1 MDKQEFYQDARSDIK
16 GPLDGVRVVEATTM
30 WAGPMAGCVFADL
43 GADVIKV
50 EHPKGEVCRTLPPF
64 LPNSELTVPHETV
77 NRNKK
82 SITLDLKCEKGQEIF
97 LRLCEDTDLVIE
109 NFKPGTLA
117 SWGLGYEEVR
127 QVKKDIIYVSI
138 SMYGQFGPYC
148 DRPGYDPLAQN
159 FTGWSSL
166 NGDIDGQPTKAPTF
180 LADDLAGL
188 HAVIGAMAALNHRNN
203 SGEGQHVDIS
213 LVDSLLF
220 QSNGYLTSGKL
231 GIPLERA
238 GNKSSIAAPV
248 NGYQCSDGSIYVAVL
263 LDAHWKAFCSLIRRE
278 ELSGMDASER
288 KREMKLVDDIM
299 AGWCRTRTVRE
310 VALKLTEIGLAVTKV
325 NTFSEA
331 AGHPQIKT
339 RDMLQETELVDG
351 SQIPLTGPAA
361 KFSRTPT
368 MIRSG
373 APQLG
378 RDNNE
383 ILKSLGFSVEDI
395 KVFKDEDII

>member
-1 MDKQEFYQDARSDIK
+1 MDKQDFYQNARSDIK
-16 GPLDGVRVVEATTM
+16 GPLDGVKVVEATTM

-50 EHPKGEVCRTLPPF
+50 EHPAGEVCRTLPPF
-64 LPNSELTVPHETV
+64 LPNSSLTVPHETV

-82 SITLDLKCEKGQEIF
+82 SVTLDLKCEKGQEIF
-97 LRLCEDTDLVIE
+97 LRLCEDCDLLIE

-117 SWGLGYEEVR
+117 SWGLGYKEVS
-127 QVKKDIIYVSI
+127 QVKHDIIYVSI
-138 SMYGQFGPYC
+138 SMYGQFGPYSE
-148 DRPGYDPLAQN
+148 RPGYDPLAQN

-166 NGDIDGQPTKAPTF
+166 NGDVDGQPTKAPTF
-180 LADDLAGL
+180 LADDLGGL

-203 SGEGQHVDIS
+203 FGEGQHVDIS

-231 GIPLERA
+231 GVPLARA
-238 GNKSSIAAPV
+238 GNQSSIAAPV
-248 NGYQCSDGSIYVAVL
+248 NGYKCSDGNIYVAVL
-263 LDAHWKAFCSLIRRE
+263 LDSHWKAFCYLIQRH
-278 ELSGMDASER
+278 ELSDMNASER
-288 KREMKLVDDIM
+288 KQKTQLVDKIM
-299 AGWCRTRTVRE
+299 ADWCRASTVE
-310 VALKLTEIGLAVTKV
+310 EATLKLTQIGLAVTKV

-331 AGHPQIKT
+331 ASHSQIKS

-351 SQIPLTGPAA
+351 SQIALTGPAA

-368 MIRSG
+368 KVRSG

-378 RDNNE
+378 GDNGE
-383 ILKSLGFSVEDI
+383 VLQSLGFSVDDI
-395 KVFKDEDII
+395 NALKKEHII

>member
-1 MDKQEFYQDARSDIK
+1 MDKQDFYQNARFDIK

-43 GADVIKV
+43 GAEVIKV

-64 LPNSELTVPHETV
+64 LPNSTLTVPHETV

-82 SITLDLKCEKGQEIF
+82 SVTLDLKCEKGQEIF
-97 LRLCEDTDLVIE
+97 LKLCGGSDLVVE

-117 SWGLGYEEVR
+117 SWGLGYEELR

-138 SMYGQFGPYC
+138 SMFGQFGPYS

-203 SGEGQHVDIS
+203 SGEGQQVDIS

-220 QSNGYLTSGKL
+220 QSNGCLTSGKL
-231 GIPLERA
+231 GMPLERA

-248 NGYQCSDGSIYVAVL
+248 NGYKCSDGSIYVAVL
-263 LDAHWKAFCSLIRRE
+263 LDAHWKAFCSLIRRD
-278 ELSGMDASER
+278 ELSGMGAAER
-288 KREMKLVDDIM
+288 KREMQLVDKIM
-299 AGWCRTRTVRE
+299 AGWCRSRTVKE
-310 VALKLTEIGLAVTKV
+310 ATSKLTEIGLAVTKV

-331 AGHPQIKT
+331 ASHSQIKS

-351 SQIPLTGPAA
+351 SRIPLTGPAA

-368 MIRSG
+368 KIRSG

-378 RDNNE
+378 RDNSA
-383 ILKSLGFSVEDI
+383 ILQSLGFSIEDI
-395 KVFKDEDII
+395 VAFKKEDII